1 LDFLTFTKGRVRCTQ
16 NLNII
21 FDIKSA
27 VCNCKEIV
35 ISLCF
40 DVLAENDLSFIAALK
55 LLNHFSQDC

>member
-1 LDFLTFTKGRVRCTQ
+1 LAFLGFFTKGRVRCTQ

-21 FDIKSA
+21 FDINK
-27 VCNCKEIV
+27 CNCKEIV